1 MARAITG
8 GIALAVVGGGACSID
23 ALDLSDHACPCIG
36 DYTCVANRCVLLSS
50 ESIDDSGSGDGPRD
64 AGGSESGDGPHDASG
79 GEQVDASIDMTSPP
93 PPPPPP
99 PPGDGPSD
107 APMRPE
113 QEASCTAD
121 LMIDTDNCGSCGHS
135 CLGGGCNAGACL
147 PITLAS
153 GADVVGSIGLAVDAT
168 SVYWTNQNGANSA
181 LNKIGKTGGTP
192 SFVVSGTAYSNL
204 QDVAT
209 DGNGFVYWTLK
220 GTSGSVERAVPTG
233 MSLTTIASNQGNPD
247 WIVSNG
253 RTVFLTNQAT
263 NQVVSAPVD
272 AGTVTPTR
280 LNNTNENG
288 TVPAGIAI
296 DSTNVYY
303 VTKTAGGGLAEYV
316 PLAGGSVTEL
326 GSGSYSTIAVDGDN
340 VYWTGG
346 FASPAV
352 YQNSKT
358 GTPSTVSIIASGG
371 TLSCPLHLASDGTNV
386 YFFDQGTDSS
396 GNVKVGAGALY
407 CVPIGNTGP
416 LPPPLVSGFT
426 NPQGMAVDE
435 RRSTG

>member
-1 MARAITG
+1 
-8 GIALAVVGGGACSID
+8 
-23 ALDLSDHACPCIG
+23 
-36 DYTCVANRCVLLSS
+36 
-50 ESIDDSGSGDGPRD
+50 
-64 AGGSESGDGPHDASG
+64 
-79 GEQVDASIDMTSPP
+79 
-93 PPPPPP
+93 
-99 PPGDGPSD
+99 
-107 APMRPE
+107 
-113 QEASCTAD
+113 
-121 LMIDTDNCGSCGHS
+121 
-135 CLGGGCNAGACL
+135 
-147 PITLAS
+147 
-153 GADVVGSIGLAVDAT
+153 
-168 SVYWTNQNGANSA
+168 
-181 LNKIGKTGGTP
+181 
-192 SFVVSGTAYSNL
+192 
-204 QDVAT
+204 
-209 DGNGFVYWTLK
+209 
-220 GTSGSVERAVPTG
+220 
-233 MSLTTIASNQGNPD
+233 
-247 WIVSNG
+247 
-253 RTVFLTNQAT
+253 VFWTNQAT

-326 GSGSYSTIAVDGDN
+326 GSGSYSTIAVDDDN

-396 GNVKVGAGALY
+396 GNVKVGTGALY
-407 CVPIGNTGP
+407 RVPIGNTGP
-416 LPPPLVSGFT
+416 LPPPLVSGLT
-426 NPQGMAVDE
+426 NPQGMAVDAE
-435 RRSTG
+435 AVYWVNSTVNVPADAGITTGSVMKLAK